1 MDLRSVKESKL
12 NPTIEYIISIGWV
25 LLLVYVFLGLFAFIS
40 GRIVGYS
47 IAIWV
52 CAGLA
57 AIVTIVFASILLFNI
72 IIVNGSNTIKRLFRR
87 Q

>member
-1 MDLRSVKESKL
+1 MERKL
-12 NPTIEYIISIGWV
+12 NPTIEHIKSIGWV

-47 IAIWV
+47 LAIWV

-57 AIVTIVFASILLFNI
+57 AIVTIVFASILLLNIVIVGGFNI
-72 IIVNGSNTIKRLFRR
+72 KKRLFR
-87 Q
+87 QK

>member
-1 MDLRSVKESKL
+1 MDLRSVKERKL
-12 NPTIEYIISIGWV
+12 NPTIEYIKSIGWV

-47 IAIWV
+47 LAIWV
-52 CAGLA
+52 CGGLA

-72 IIVNGSNTIKRLFRR
+72 AIVCGSNAIKRRFRR

>member
-1 MDLRSVKESKL
+1 MERKL
-12 NPTIEYIISIGWV
+12 NPTIEHFKSIGWV

-47 IAIWV
+47 LAIWV
-52 CAGLA
+52 CGGLA

-72 IIVNGSNTIKRLFRR
+72 AIVCGSNAIKRRFRR